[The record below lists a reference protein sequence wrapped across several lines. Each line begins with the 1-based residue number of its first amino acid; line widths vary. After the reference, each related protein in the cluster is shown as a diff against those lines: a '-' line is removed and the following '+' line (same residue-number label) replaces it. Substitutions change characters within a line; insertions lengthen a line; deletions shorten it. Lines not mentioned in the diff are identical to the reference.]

1 MISIRVLTED
11 RQRLFRINDIDYE
24 WVFVSNDELMRPFFF
39 YKTMNISLNMYM
51 HIEDKR
57 SLLGIRISLIPFI

>member
-11 RQRLFRINDIDYE
+11 RQRLFRINGIDYE

-39 YKTMNISLNMYM
+39 LQNDENITKHVHAY
-51 HIEDKR
+51 
-57 SLLGIRISLIPFI
+57 

>member
-11 RQRLFRINDIDYE
+11 RQRLFRINGIHYE
-24 WVFVSNDELMRPFFF
+24 WVFVSNDELMRLFFF
-39 YKTMNISLNMYM
+39 LKTMNISLNMYM

>member
-11 RQRLFRINDIDYE
+11 RQRLFRINGIDYE
-24 WVFVSNDELMRPFFF
+24 WVFVLNDELMRPFFF